1 LSHLGAVRRD
11 ILGFLAGLAGD
22 YGDVVAFSV
31 GPISAVLLNHPDH
44 VAEVLVTRHQ
54 DVVKGRPLRLA
65 RRLLG
70 DGLLTS
76 EGALHARQSR
86 LVSPALHAQRV
97 RGYAGSVVELAGRVG
112 DEWRDGAPV
121 DMMREMVK
129 LATAVAGRTMFQW
142 DMNPATAGA
151 IGRALDDAVALF
163 SRGSVPLADRLLWLP
178 LPSNRR
184 FVRARAYL
192 DAVIYRLIAERRA
205 DGRDHGDLLSL
216 LLRTHEEGTGG
227 GMTDRQ
233 LRDEALTLFV
243 TAFDTV
249 SLALTW
255 TWYLLAQHPAE
266 VTLLEQELDRVV
278 PGRFPTADD
287 LPDLGYTRAVV
298 AESLR
303 LFPPVYAIAREAV
316 APLEV
321 GGFTIRPGTLILV
334 SPYLLQRDSRF
345 YADPTRFDPARWID
359 GPKPPRFAYFPF
371 GGGPRGCIG
380 QAYALQEAALSLATL
395 ARRWRAT
402 LAAPGPVRLRPLIN
416 LRPADGLPMVLHARQ
431 AAAVSRP

>member
-1 LSHLGAVRRD
+1 VRRD
-11 ILGFLAGLAGD
+11 ILGFLERLAAD
-22 YGDVVAFSV
+22 YGDVAAFSV

-44 VAEVLVTRHQ
+44 VAEVLVARHH

-97 RGYAGSVVELAGRVG
+97 RRYAGDVAELAERLG
-112 DEWRDGAPV
+112 DEWRDRATV
-121 DMMREMVK
+121 DMMGEMVR
-129 LATAVAGRTMFQW
+129 LATAVAGRTMFRW
-142 DMNPATAGA
+142 EMDPPTAAA

-163 SRGSVPLADRLLWLP
+163 SRVSVPLAERLLWLP
-178 LPSNRR
+178 FRSNLR
-184 FVRARAYL
+184 FARARDYL
-192 DAVIYRLIAERRA
+192 DRVIYRLIAERRT

-216 LLRTHEEGTGG
+216 LLGARDEASGG
-227 GMTDRQ
+227 GMSDRQ

-249 SLALTW
+249 SLAMTW
-255 TWYLLAQHPAE
+255 TWYLLARHPAA

-278 PGRFPTADD
+278 PARPPTADD
-287 LPDLGYTRAVV
+287 LPALGYTRSVV

-316 APLEV
+316 VPLEV

-334 SPYLLQRDSRF
+334 SPYLLQRDPRF
-345 YADPTRFDPARWID
+345 FADPTRFDPRRWVD

-371 GGGPRGCIG
+371 GGGARGCIG
-380 QAYALQEAALSLATL
+380 QAYALQEAALILATL

-402 LAAPGPVRLRPLIN
+402 LADPAPVRVRPLIN
-416 LRPADGLPMVLHARQ
+416 LRPADGLPMVLHARPTGP
-431 AAAVSRP
+431 ASRP